1 MRMGAFCGSA
11 WHVMG
16 ELTFGKR
23 RSFEAMTRRRVSGVA
38 SDKTPPS
45 ILSPAG
51 QDQRAQTRLLLLGLW
66 HRTRYPLKDLSG
78 CPGNWPLKAFPVKS
92 ESKVIYSIIMQKM
105 VAGNGLLFPIFG
117 FASCVAFI
125 YMSFGDFILTNHREQ
140 RELSFVERN
149 GTQFMVD
156 GRAFYINGWNSYWL
170 MDHSVD
176 EDRKPRVSAVLE
188 AGAKMGLT
196 VCRTWA
202 FNDGGYN
209 ALQVS
214 PGRFDERV
222 FRALDHVIAEARQHG
237 IRLLLSLV
245 NNLKAYGGKTQY
257 VNWAWEEGIGL
268 SSLNDSFFFDPS
280 IKRYF
285 KHYVKTLLTR
295 KNTITGIEYRNDPT
309 IFAWELMNEPRCIS
323 DPSGDTLQDWIEE
336 MSAFVKTIDRNHLL
350 TVGLEG
356 FYGLKN
362 PKRLAV
368 NPELW
373 ASSLGSDFVRNSKVP
388 AIDFASVHIYPD
400 HWFPHLEF
408 EDKLKYVSKWMLS
421 HIEDGHYEL
430 NKPVFFTE
438 FGLSNLNKDFQPSQR
453 DRFYKT
459 IFDIIYKSAKRKRAG
474 AGALIWQLF
483 VEGMDEFNDDFGCS
497 FTVAEKTEAI
507 TSVKDKKACKKKKL
521 YLCMVFYIQQ
531 WLEPAEVEAMEV
543 LEASFTTTSLATEGE
558 LAANPINGSANDQTY
573 FVKPYEDPDSRFS
586 IKEAKILI
594 KKLEFQNAT
603 WSKNLAVEKKILREI
618 KASEKVVS
626 LWSSLKEINNSIY
639 SLRYRLCYPYRA
651 SAVGDKQILKQM
663 KQLEIAKEKAIANAS
678 VKGKIWNS
686 LGTKKALQEE
696 FKIKHNELG
705 NIKKEHLLLKHDIKK
720 VEKELQKVEKDF
732 ISLLHQLA
740 HLRRR
745 KEEAYRQ
752 IALLQKE

>member
-1 MRMGAFCGSA
+1 MQRNKSSRTYQNSSISG
-11 WHVMG
+11 
-16 ELTFGKR
+16 GKR
-23 RSFEAMTRRRVSGVA
+23 REGLRWRKGVCIPPSKRRSEIAWKVDVEHHVRNAGTNKVISKITIITENGRDRPKYLPNLFTSQSTVGHALSVVVHMNSDRRQADRTYMNVSSMKVETGQLQRREMRRRAYPFAVE
-38 SDKTPPS
+38 DE
-45 ILSPAG
+45 ILNF
-51 QDQRAQTRLLLLGLW
+51 W
-66 HRTRYPLKDLSG
+66 
-78 CPGNWPLKAFPVKS
+78 
-92 ESKVIYSIIMQKM
+92 
-105 VAGNGLLFPIFG
+105 
-117 FASCVAFI
+117 
-125 YMSFGDFILTNHREQ
+125 
-140 RELSFVERN
+140 
-149 GTQFMVD
+149 
-156 GRAFYINGWNSYWL
+156 
-170 MDHSVD
+170 
-176 EDRKPRVSAVLE
+176 
-188 AGAKMGLT
+188 
-196 VCRTWA
+196 
-202 FNDGGYN
+202 
-209 ALQVS
+209 
-214 PGRFDERV
+214 
-222 FRALDHVIAEARQHG
+222 
-237 IRLLLSLV
+237 
-245 NNLKAYGGKTQY
+245 
-257 VNWAWEEGIGL
+257 
-268 SSLNDSFFFDPS
+268 
-280 IKRYF
+280 
-285 KHYVKTLLTR
+285 

-336 MSAFVKTIDRNHLL
+336 MSAFVKTIDKNHLL

-483 VEGMDEFNDDFGCS
+483 VEGMDEFNDDFGFVPWERES
-497 FTVAEKTEAI
+497 TYRQGIQVTGTA
-507 TSVKDKKACKKKKL
+507 VKSCAFHIRGYDLMPQKGGKQLSEMLVWINPL
-521 YLCMVFYIQQ
+521 YLIVKVINQGCSHTFQFIGTVR
-531 WLEPAEVEAMEV
+531 LSAEVEAMEV

-573 FVKPYEDPDSRFS
+573 FFNPYEDPDSRFQIQNRRGGDPDRDDRKS
-586 IKEAKILI
+586 MSDREEVLSRLKILHESEKRLKYDMVWR
-594 KKLEFQNAT
+594 KKPQEHLQLALDKLSFANSAYQDREINSWLVSDDINYRNLNFKMLHG
-603 WSKNLAVEKKILREI
+603 SKNLAAENKILREI
-618 KASEKVVS
+618 KASEKGKIVS
-626 LWSSLKEINNSIY
+626 LWSSLTEIDNSIY
-639 SLRYRLCYPYRA
+639 RLRYTLCYPSHD
-651 SAVGDKQILKQM
+651 SAGGDKQMLKEM
-663 KQLEIAKEKAIANAS
+663 KQLEIAREKAVANAS

-696 FKIKHNELG
+696 FKIKDKELED
-705 NIKKEHLLLKHDIKK
+705 IKKEHLLLKPDIKK
-720 VEKELQKVEKDF
+720 ADKELQRVEKDI
-732 ISLLHQLA
+732 ISLQHQLT

-745 KEEAYRQ
+745 MEEAYQ
-752 IALLQKE
+752 HIVLLQKE